1 MQCHSII
8 SFKWNFI
15 SKKIPSWLVV
25 QSTAETKWGYRKRG
39 QPIIS
44 IPILNRSEAPQG
56 VYPSKLFIYVKKSNQ
71 DLESR
76 EARFE
81 LLI

>member
-8 SFKWNFI
+8 SFKWNLI
-15 SKKIPSWLVV
+15 SKKNSILAGS
-25 QSTAETKWGYRKRG
+25 AEYCRDQVGIREEG
-39 QPIIS
+39 S
-44 IPILNRSEAPQG
+44 AHNLIPIPNRSEAPQC

-76 EARFE
+76 ETRFE